1 MSRQVECPFEA
12 DVLTAVYTSRWPDR
26 AEPELR
32 AHVATCGICTDIVAI
47 APAFEEDYEQV
58 RAEAHVPDAGL
69 VWWRA
74 QMRARTEAA
83 RAAVR
88 PITVAQAV
96 GFAAAVGVI
105 GAVFGATTTWFQ
117 QALQWI
123 GGAFSSL
130 LTLRLPELP
139 AGLVAAI
146 TEHGIWLLGGAVC
159 FVLATVALYLA
170 VRDQERET

>member
-1 MSRQVECPFEA
+1 MSQVECPFEA

-32 AHVATCGICTDIVAI
+32 AHVAGCAICADVVAV
-47 APAFEEDYEQV
+47 APVFEEDFEEA
-58 RAEAHVPDAGL
+58 RARVKLPDAGL
-69 VWWRA
+69 IWWRA
-74 QMRARTEAA
+74 QLQARAEAA

-96 GFAAAVGVI
+96 GVAAAVGVA
-105 GAVFGATTTWFQ
+105 GAIFGATATWFQ
-117 QALQWI
+117 ETLQWF
-123 GGAFSSL
+123 GGAFSASVSW
-130 LTLRLPELP
+130 RLPTLPPDIVELVTTH
-139 AGLVAAI
+139 GLWLVA
-146 TEHGIWLLGGAVC
+146 GAVC